1 MTAANEGSGP
11 ETPGIGPRRASP
23 AASPTPSP
31 GSGSGM
37 SGGASATG
45 GTPVSPAS
53 SQSASRVEAAADEAK
68 AAAEQAGGA
77 ARSTAEEIKDRARGA
92 AESVTE
98 SVKEHAR
105 SAASEQKNQAAERL
119 SGFAEALRSASSDLD
134 QRGQTVASG
143 FVRHAAEGLEHVS
156 GAVRTQDLDDLMESV
171 ESFARRQPVVFLG
184 SAVLA
189 GFGLARFVK
198 SSAERRRG
206 RGYDP
211 SRPHD
216 YPGRPPQ
223 QDRPGD
229 LGTPY
234 GGAPYEG
241 GL

>member
-11 ETPGIGPRRASP
+11 ETPGVGPSKASP
-23 AASPTPSP
+23 PASPKPSP

-37 SGGASATG
+37 SGGGTPATG
-45 GTPVSPAS
+45 GEPVPSPS
-53 SQSASRVEAAADEAK
+53 SRSPRAAADEAK

-77 ARSTAEEIKDRARGA
+77 ARGTAEEIKDRARGA